1 MQHQYDAT
9 PWEVEAARRRE
20 VVRADFEDS
29 SRARRRRFGVRAGVS
44 NGIVDRLAGWF
55 TAAARNLTGTAGHE
69 VDDANACRPVVGAM
83 KPGR

>member
-29 SRARRRRFGVRAGVS
+29 SRARRTRFGVRAGD
-44 NGIVDRLAGWF
+44 GIVDRLAAWF
-55 TAAARNLTGTAGHE
+55 TAAARDLTGSAGQE
-69 VDDANACRPVVGAM
+69 ADDTNACRPGVGAM